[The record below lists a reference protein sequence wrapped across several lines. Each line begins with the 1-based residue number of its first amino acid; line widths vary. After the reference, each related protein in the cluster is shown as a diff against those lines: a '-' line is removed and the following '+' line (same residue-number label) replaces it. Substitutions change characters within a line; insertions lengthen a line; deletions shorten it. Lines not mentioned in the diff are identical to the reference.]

1 MHAPT
6 FLKPLR
12 QMTSSISHPQDFGVI
27 QQATSP
33 PNSLLP
39 PAHPLLLLG
48 FLTLTARF
56 HPQLVAHHSP
66 PSSTRSSNPLIASEY
81 YAAALR
87 ARMTGNSGDGLGH
100 PHLAR
105 AQALTMIAMHEWG
118 NCEGA
123 KSFISLGV
131 AVRYSQLLGL
141 QYQDDLDDEPQARS
155 LALSP
160 NLSRSKEADH
170 KVAGST
176 SGDESDAFVEQEIRR
191 RTFWS
196 CFILD
201 RYLSSGKHRPQML
214 RVCDLRLQLPSSD
227 HAFLFGDKVRTPLL
241 AEALDGGDARA
252 AIQASRRISLLSET
266 NGDTRHGAGRSTS
279 TLGSYQN
286 QESSHVADES
296 REGRWETG
304 TNEGAV
310 SRYIKAIELY
320 GRIAQWSCA
329 GGRR

>member
-1 MHAPT
+1 
-6 FLKPLR
+6 
-12 QMTSSISHPQDFGVI
+12 MTSSVSHPQDFGVA
-27 QQATSP
+27 QQGASP
-33 PNSLLP
+33 QNPLLP

-56 HPQLVAHHSP
+56 HPQLVVHHSP
-66 PSSTRSSNPLIASEY
+66 PSSTRPSNPLIASEY

-87 ARMTGNSGDGLGH
+87 ARMTGNAGDGLGH
-100 PHLAR
+100 PQLAR
-105 AQALTMIAMHEWG
+105 AQALAMIAMHEWG

-155 LALSP
+155 LAFSS
-160 NLSRSKEADH
+160 NLSRSKETDH
-170 KVAGST
+170 KGVGLA
-176 SGDESDAFVEQEIRR
+176 SGDESDAFIEQEIRR

-227 HAFLFGDKVRTPLL
+227 HAFLFGEKVRTPLL
-241 AEALDGGDARA
+241 SENLDDGDARA
-252 AIQASRRISLLSET
+252 VIQASRRMSLLSEA
-266 NGDTRHGAGRSTS
+266 NGEIRHSAGFNTS
-279 TLGSYQN
+279 PLGSYQTK
-286 QESSHVADES
+286 ESGHDTDES

-304 TNEGAV
+304 PNEGAV

>member
-1 MHAPT
+1 
-6 FLKPLR
+6 
-12 QMTSSISHPQDFGVI
+12 MTSSVSHPQDFGAAA
-27 QQATSP
+27 QQGTSP
-33 PNSLLP
+33 PNPLLP

-66 PSSTRSSNPLIASEY
+66 PSSTRPSNPLIASEY

-87 ARMTGNSGDGLGH
+87 ARMTGTAGEGLGH
-100 PHLAR
+100 PQLAR
-105 AQALTMIAMHEWG
+105 AQALAMIAMHEWG

-131 AVRYSQLLGL
+131 AVRYAQLLGL
-141 QYQDDLDDEPQARS
+141 QYQDDLDDEPQSRS
-155 LALSP
+155 SALSP
-160 NLSRSKEADH
+160 NLSPSKDADH
-170 KVAGST
+170 KGAGLV
-176 SGDESDAFVEQEIRR
+176 SGDEGDAFIEQEIRR

-214 RVCDLRLQLPSSD
+214 RVSDLRLQLPSSD
-227 HAFLFGDKVRTPLL
+227 RAFLFGEKVRTPLL
-241 AEALDGGDARA
+241 NENLDDGDARA
-252 AIQASRRISLLSET
+252 AIQASRRISLLAEA
-266 NGDTRHGAGRSTS
+266 NGEIRHSAAYSTS
-279 TLGSYQN
+279 PL
-286 QESSHVADES
+286 QESSHDTDES

-304 TNEGAV
+304 PNEGAV
-310 SRYIKAIELY
+310 SRYVKAIDLY

>member
-1 MHAPT
+1 
-6 FLKPLR
+6 
-12 QMTSSISHPQDFGVI
+12 MTSSVPQSQDFGI
-27 QQATSP
+27 AQQGTSP
-33 PNSLLP
+33 PNPLLP

-66 PSSTRSSNPLIASEY
+66 SSSTRPSNPLIASEY

-87 ARMTGNSGDGLGH
+87 ARMTGTFGEGLGH

-105 AQALTMIAMHEWG
+105 AQALAMIAMHEWG

-123 KSFISLGV
+123 KAFISLGV
-131 AVRYSQLLGL
+131 AVRYAQLLGL

-155 LALSP
+155 LAVSP
-160 NLSRSKEADH
+160 NLSRSKGIDH
-170 KVAGST
+170 EVAGLG
-176 SGDESDAFVEQEIRR
+176 SGDDGDAFIEQEIRR

-214 RVCDLRLQLPSSD
+214 RISDLRLQLPSSD
-227 HAFLFGDKVRTPLL
+227 RAFLFGVKVRTPLL
-241 AEALDGGDARA
+241 TEDLDDGEARA
-252 AIQASRRISLLSET
+252 GIQASRRISLLLAES
-266 NGDTRHGAGRSTS
+266 NGDAHHGAGHSAS
-279 TLGSYQN
+279 SPGSYRN
-286 QESSHVADES
+286 QESGHDADES
-296 REGRWETG
+296 REVRWETG
-304 TNEGAV
+304 PNEGAV

-320 GRIAQWSCA
+320 GRIAHWSCA